1 MDLKTAV
8 RQNRR
13 RLATPMFLEK
23 LSSVL
28 GVSIEESALASIEE
42 SNDILLLIR
51 TGYQTSIRPQVA
63 SYRRFFKASQKDL
76 VFQFADR
83 FSLFIPG
90 ETAFFVSKQ
99 SRDCGAVR
107 VKLALLLS
115 HVASVI
121 SFDGDS
127 LSALSEDRQQGILID
142 HNADDTEQAY
152 EIAVWGDRWPLLA
165 MNCERSS

>member
-8 RQNRR
+8 RRNRR

-42 SNDILLLIR
+42 TDELSSLIR
-51 TGYQTSIRPQVA
+51 TGYQTSISPEAA
-63 SYRRFFKASQKDL
+63 SYRRFFREPQRDV
-76 VFQFADR
+76 VFRFADR
-83 FSLFIPG
+83 LSLVIPD
-90 ETAFFVSKQ
+90 ETAFFVPKQ
-99 SRDCGAVR
+99 SHDCGAVR

-127 LSALSEDRQQGILID
+127 LPALSEDRQQGLLID
-142 HNADDTEQAY
+142 QNAGDKEQAY

-165 MNCERSS
+165 INCERSP

>member
-8 RQNRR
+8 RRNRR

-28 GVSIEESALASIEE
+28 GVSIEESALASIDETDE
-42 SNDILLLIR
+42 LSTLIR
-51 TGYQTSIRPQVA
+51 TGYQTSISPEAA
-63 SYRRFFKASQKDL
+63 SYRRFFTEPQRDL
-76 VFQFADR
+76 VFRFADR
-83 FSLFIPG
+83 FSLFVPD
-90 ETAFFVSKQ
+90 EMAFFVPKQ
-99 SRDCGAVR
+99 SYDCGAVR
-107 VKLALLLS
+107 LKLAFLLG

-121 SFDGDS
+121 RFDGDF

-142 HNADDTEQAY
+142 HNAGDTEQAY

-165 MNCERSS
+165 MNCES